1 MKEQSMGKALA
12 ILSIATMFS
21 KVLSLLYVPL
31 LTRIIGDYGM
41 GIYGQTYEVFVF
53 IYTLTNVG
61 FQSAI
66 SKYVS
71 ELEAVGNYRD
81 AVKVF
86 KMSRTILL
94 VVGTFFTIVMM
105 IGANAIAKSVESPDM
120 VYALVFLAPTVMITS
135 VLVTYK
141 GYFQGR
147 NQATPIGVATVVEQ
161 IVNVGL
167 SLLCATLLMKFTM
180 SFGPDKNSAFGA
192 AGGTVGTSIG
202 ALAALIYL
210 IYIYN
215 MYGVEKDVRAKHDPN
230 AQRVSGKRIL
240 RTLIK
245 YGVPITLS
253 TGLQNLG
260 NIIDMFTIK
269 NRLIDGAGFDARE
282 ATIMYSYL
290 STRYKTLINVPMVFI
305 TTLGA
310 IAMPNISRAY
320 KLKDRKELRNKVS
333 FSLRI
338 VYLIAIPS
346 AFGLSVL
353 AEYVYSYIFPTSN
366 GYLMMT
372 IGAFV
377 LPLMGIV
384 LIQNVILQSV
394 NQFYHVIGIL
404 GTSIVVKVIINFTLV
419 GIPEI
424 NIYGSIIA
432 SMVSFLV
439 CAILNHDRMKNTLK
453 LKIPMW
459 NMIVKP
465 LLASLYMSVGIF
477 IVTFLIGL
485 VVDLTTLSVLVGI
498 PILLVIIAIGG
509 ILYLHGVIYLGGLRK
524 QDLEDISPKLLKLM
538 PRFFKRH
545 LR

>member
-12 ILSIATMFS
+12 ILSIATLFS
-21 KVLSLLYVPL
+21 KVLSLLYVPV
-31 LTRIIGDYGM
+31 LTRIVGDYGM

-71 ELEAVGNYRD
+71 ELEAVGNYKD

-94 VVGTFFTIVMM
+94 VAGTFFTILM
-105 IGANAIAKSVESPDM
+105 IVGANAIAQFAESPDM

-147 NQATPIGVATVVEQ
+147 NQATPIGIATVVEQ

-167 SLLCATLLMKFTM
+167 SLLCAVLLMKFTVEL
-180 SFGPDKNSAFGA
+180 GPNKNSAFGA

-210 IYIYN
+210 IYIFN
-215 MYGVEKDVRAKHDPN
+215 IYGVEKDVKERQN
-230 AQRVSGKRIL
+230 ANVQRVSGKRIL

-260 NIIDMFTIK
+260 NLVDMLTIK
-269 NRLIDGAGFDARE
+269 NRLIEGAAMSKDE
-282 ATIMYSYL
+282 ATILYGYL

-320 KLKDRKELRNKVS
+320 KLKDRKELKEKIS

-338 VYLIAIPS
+338 VYLISIPA
-346 AFGLSVL
+346 AFGLSIL
-353 AEYVYSYIFPTSN
+353 SEYIYGFIFPSTN

-404 GTSIVVKVIINFTLV
+404 GLSIVIKVIINFTLV
-419 GIPEI
+419 GIPSI
-424 NIYGSIIA
+424 NIYGAIIA

-439 CAILNHDRMKNTLK
+439 GAILNHNRMKKTLK
-453 LKIPMW
+453 LKLPMW
-459 NMIVKP
+459 SMIVKP
-465 LLASLYMSVGIF
+465 FMASLYMSIGIVGS
-477 IVTFLIGL
+477 TFLLSL
-485 VVDLTTLSVLVGI
+485 VMDLASLNVLVGI

-509 ILYLHGVIYLGGLRK
+509 LLYLHGVIYLGGLRK
-524 QDLEDISPKLLKLM
+524 QDLEDISPKLLRVM
-538 PRFFKRH
+538 PVFFKKH